1 MGIITLLTDFG
12 TQDEYVGVLKGVILT
27 INPSATV
34 VDITHHIA
42 PQGID
47 QAGEVIN
54 AAFSWFP
61 RDTIHLAIVDP
72 GVGSGRHVI
81 AIRSH
86 GHTFVAPDNGLL
98 TPILADGKV
107 TGAFRV
113 ENERLYRQP
122 VSATFHGRDIF
133 APVAAHLSLGVPIEQ
148 LGPAV
153 GGDHIVKRPYQHC
166 EFSANGAIIGKVV
179 YIDRFGNLGTNI
191 DRRSMTQLAGPPG
204 GGAIEIEIGG
214 HTIAKL
220 SENYSQSGPEELT
233 ALFNSRNRLEIA
245 INGGNAA
252 HSIAAQPGTVVKVIK
267 TNTKT

>member
-27 INPSATV
+27 INPSVTV

-42 PQGID
+42 PQGIN
-47 QAGEVIN
+47 QAGEVLN
-54 AAFSWFP
+54 AAFPWFP
-61 RDTIHLAIVDP
+61 RDTIHLTIVDP
-72 GVGSGRHVI
+72 GVGSGRHIV
-81 AIRSH
+81 ALRSH

-98 TPILADGKV
+98 TPILADGQV

-153 GGDHIVKRPYQHC
+153 GSDHIVKRPYQHC
-166 EFSANGAIIGKVV
+166 EISTKGAIVGKVV

-191 DRRSMTQLAGPPG
+191 DRRSVTQLTGPSG
-204 GGAIEIEIGG
+204 ERAIEIEIGG
-214 HTIAKL
+214 QTISGL
-220 SENYSQSGPEELT
+220 SENYSQSDPEKLT

-245 INGGNAA
+245 INSGNAA
-252 HSIAAQPGTVVKVIK
+252 QSVAARPGSVVQVTKTD
-267 TNTKT
+267 TNT